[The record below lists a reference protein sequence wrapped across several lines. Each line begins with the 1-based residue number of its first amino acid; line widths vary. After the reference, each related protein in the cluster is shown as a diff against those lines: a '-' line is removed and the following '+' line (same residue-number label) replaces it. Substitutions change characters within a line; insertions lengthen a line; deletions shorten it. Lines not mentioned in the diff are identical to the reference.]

1 MSKINT
7 NERLVAFP
15 IREHATAF
23 VPEDGV
29 PFRRATVGI
38 TYPFSDYRIR
48 RSASHSITLFE
59 YVIEGEGE
67 VLIGGVWQKAVAGDV
82 YILPAGEVHE
92 YRANRAR
99 PWRKIWVNYVADY
112 IDGFLRAYHVGA
124 GVYRAEEARPIFEE
138 LLAISESSEGGPQ
151 VAITLSELIH
161 RAVALIATEKIT
173 RPGGDRDEYRLR
185 AALATRVYEKFNLD
199 LLAEELHLSK
209 SQIIRS
215 FKQLYGTTPY
225 DYFIGLK
232 IDNAKILLRDTTMK
246 IKEIADR
253 LSISDEHYFSAMFR
267 DRVGMSPREYRTAK
281 QREIRKNS

>member
-1 MSKINT
+1 MSKINA

-59 YVIEGEGE
+59 YVVEGEGE
-67 VLIGGVWQKAVAGDV
+67 VLVDGVWQKAAAGDV
-82 YILPAGEVHE
+82 YILPSGKAHE
-92 YRANRAR
+92 YRANRAN
-99 PWRKIWVNYVADY
+99 PWKKIWVNYVADY
-112 IDGFLRAYHVGA
+112 IDQFLCAYRVGA
-124 GVYRAEEARPIFEE
+124 GVYRVEEARPIFEE
-138 LLAISESSEGGPQ
+138 LLTISESSDSAPQ

-161 RAVALIATEKIT
+161 RAVALIAEKKIA
-173 RPGGDRDEYRLR
+173 RPGDNRDEYGLR
-185 AALATRVYEKFNLD
+185 AALAARVYEKFNLD

-215 FKQLYGTTPY
+215 FKQIY
-225 DYFIGLK
+225 DIGLK

-267 DRVGMSPREYRTAK
+267 DRVGISPREYRASK